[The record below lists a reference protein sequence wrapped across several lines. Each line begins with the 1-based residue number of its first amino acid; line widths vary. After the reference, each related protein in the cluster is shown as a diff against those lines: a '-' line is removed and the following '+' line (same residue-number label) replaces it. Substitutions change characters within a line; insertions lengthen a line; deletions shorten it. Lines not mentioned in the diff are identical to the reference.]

1 MSWRFEGEQPAN
13 EWAGGLHPRSLAS
26 TATVLRVYLLGPPV
40 VQWADQPLGIPR
52 RQTRALLYRLA
63 ADLEP
68 IPRAHLCFLFWPDIS
83 ESRARRNLTRQL
95 THLRRAL
102 PDPEV
107 LITSDDQIMLGRD
120 RVWSDTVAFE
130 ELCVVAV
137 DSRSFGDSG
146 SRVN

>member
-1 MSWRFEGEQPAN
+1 MSNQSGFEQVAHFAAED
-13 EWAGGLHPRSLAS
+13 
-26 TATVLRVYLLGPPV
+26 LRVYLLGPPIV
-40 VQWADQPLGIPR
+40 EWTGQPLSVR
-52 RQTRALLYRLA
+52 RRLPRALLYRLA
-63 ADLEP
+63 TGLRP
-68 IPRAHLCFLFWPDIS
+68 VPREQLCFLFWPDIS

-130 ELCVVAV
+130 ELCAVAV